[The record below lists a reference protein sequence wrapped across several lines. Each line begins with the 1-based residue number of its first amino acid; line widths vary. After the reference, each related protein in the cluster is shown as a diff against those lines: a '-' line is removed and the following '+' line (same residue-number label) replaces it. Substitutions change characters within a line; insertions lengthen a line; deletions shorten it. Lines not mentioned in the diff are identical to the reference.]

1 MTAREL
7 TVSRSQVLTL
17 QGLVEPAKVSN
28 RTSTARHTIAAAAAH
43 ALEARGLI
51 TIEDGTALLTDLGR
65 SFLEVVHVDPPP
77 ANPLHDSAAYQAGVA
92 LAVRDRRTAVVEL
105 QETIKT
111 LEPGAP
117 GYEFA
122 RHQIAR
128 FRQLDQQ
135 EGITS

>member
-1 MTAREL
+1 MRAPPL
-7 TVSRSQVLTL
+7 TVSRAQVLTL
-17 QGLVEPAKVSN
+17 QGLVVPAKVSN
-28 RTSTARHTIAAAAAH
+28 RTSTAKHTIAAAAAH

-51 TIEDGTALLTDLGR
+51 TIDDGAAVLTDLGR
-65 SFLEVVHVDPPP
+65 SFLEVVHVDPP
-77 ANPLHDSAAYQAGVA
+77 ANPLHELPAYKAGVA
-92 LAVRDRRTAVVEL
+92 LAVHDRRTAVVEL
-105 QETIKT
+105 QETLQT

-135 EGITS
+135 EGIAS